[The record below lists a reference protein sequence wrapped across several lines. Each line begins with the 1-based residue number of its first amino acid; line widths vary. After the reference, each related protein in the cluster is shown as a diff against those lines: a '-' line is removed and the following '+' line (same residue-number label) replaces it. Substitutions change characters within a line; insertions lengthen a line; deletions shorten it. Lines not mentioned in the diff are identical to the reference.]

1 MRTMIVLI
9 TAALTVSVLA
19 GCSVLFGDARSAPD
33 RFAQPGHPVAS
44 PSGKFV
50 ARVDIEPEQNGVET
64 WIVVIDDVSGR
75 KVFRDTDAY
84 SSRHGVGITWLSG
97 ADELW
102 LLSSDIGTSSVAR
115 GPDGGWRK
123 EFP

>member
-1 MRTMIVLI
+1 M
-9 TAALTVSVLA
+9 
-19 GCSVLFGDARSAPD
+19 
-33 RFAQPGHPVAS
+33 AS

-102 LLSSDIGTSSVAR
+102 LLSSDIDTSSVAR